1 MNRLEQYGWNAFF
14 QEAFDIKQRD
24 GLQPARVIEEQRGLW
39 RVLMESGTP
48 WAYPS
53 GKFRHESGGLDR
65 PAVGD
70 WVLVEQP
77 DNSDRVLVQ
86 DLLPRAGVL
95 VRRAA
100 KRSVEAQVVAAN
112 LDTVFL
118 VVSLNR
124 DFNPRRIERYLTM
137 ICDAGAEPVLLLNKI
152 DLCDDL
158 NRLVEAKAVAAGLPI
173 HPISALYERGLD
185 VVQPYLIPGITVA
198 VIGSSGVG
206 KSTLINRLVGD
217 DVQLVREIRES
228 DDRGRHTTTNRQIVE
243 IPGGGVLMD
252 TPGMREL
259 GLWDS
264 PAGLKGAFGEIEAL
278 MDACRFRDCRH
289 ESEPGCAVREAL
301 EDGTLAPDRYESYGK
316 MQREMEFVA
325 RKQNQKLKVE
335 AKQKWKKQTKA
346 WHKQARSDP
355 RIRKKRGG

>member
-1 MNRLEQYGWNAFF
+1 MNRLQQFGWNAHF
-14 QEAFDIKQRD
+14 QEAFEIKRRD
-24 GLQPARVIEEQRGLW
+24 GLEPARVIEEQRGRW
-39 RVLMESGTP
+39 RVCTETDAP
-48 WAYPS
+48 WAVPS
-53 GKFRHESGGLDR
+53 GRFRHEAAGLDR

-70 WVLVEQP
+70 WVLVERP
-77 DNSDRVLVQ
+77 AGSDRALVQ
-86 DLLPRAGVL
+86 DLLPRTGAL
-95 VRRAA
+95 MRRAA
-100 KRSVEAQVVAAN
+100 RRSVDAQIVAAN

-137 ICDAGAEPVLLLNKI
+137 IWEAGAQPVILLNKI

-158 NRLVEAKAVAAGLPI
+158 HRLVEAKAVASGVPI
-173 HPISALYERGLD
+173 HPISALYERGLG
-185 VVQPYLIPGITVA
+185 VIEPYVGPGRTIA

-206 KSTLINRLVGD
+206 KSTLINRIVGD

-243 IPGGGVLMD
+243 IPGGGLLMD

-259 GLWDS
+259 GLWEAS
-264 PAGLKGAFGEIEAL
+264 EGLKGAFGEIEAL

-301 EDGTLAPDRYESYGK
+301 EDGRLDPDRYESYGK
-316 MQREMEFVA
+316 MLREMEFVA
-325 RKQNQKLKVE
+325 RKQNQKLRVE

-346 WHKQARSDP
+346 WHKRIRGDP
-355 RIRKKRGG
+355 RMRRKRGH